1 MWRKFLR
8 KNIAYVALALAVI
21 ALVVITAILK
31 SGGQS
36 GGGFVTEAVA
46 PWQKLA
52 AGAGRSAVNLS
63 ENLLFFFSIKSDNE
77 RLNKELAVLNAQNNE
92 LLEAVNENS
101 RLRELLNYK
110 RNTDFRL
117 KPAAVV
123 GYDPNSYFS
132 SLTIDLG
139 FDDGIQPDMTVV
151 TPAGLVGKIL
161 SVSNNYSKVLLL
173 TDIRSSVSCI
183 AQRTR
188 CAGSIKGKGRDL
200 CEMKF
205 LSINDDIKPGDA
217 IITSGDGKIYPK
229 SVKVGEVTAVS
240 QTADGMSY
248 DVEIR
253 PSVNVLKLEEVLV
266 VVKY

>member
-8 KNIAYVALALAVI
+8 KNRVYLTLALAVI
-21 ALVVITAILK
+21 VFVIITLILK

-36 GGGFVTEAVA
+36 GGFVTEAVA
-46 PWQKLA
+46 PWQRLVS
-52 AGAGRSAVNLS
+52 GAGRTAVNLS
-63 ENLLFFFSIKSDNE
+63 ENLIFFFSIKSDNE
-77 RLNKELAVLNAQNNE
+77 RLNKELSLLNAQNTE
-92 LLEAVNENS
+92 LLEAVNENE
-101 RLRELLNYK
+101 RLRKLLDYV
-110 RNTDFRL
+110 RNSGFKL
-117 KPAAVV
+117 KPASVI
-123 GYDPNSYFS
+123 GYDPDSYFS
-132 SLTIDLG
+132 SFTIDLG
-139 FDDGIQPDMTVV
+139 SDDGIVKDMTVV
-151 TPAGLVGKIL
+151 APSGLVGKVL

-188 CAGSIKGKGRDL
+188 CAGSVKGKGRDL

-205 LSINDDIKPGDA
+205 LSINDDIKPGDV

-229 SVKVGEVTAVS
+229 GIKVGEVTAVS

-248 DVEIR
+248 DVDIK
-253 PSVNVLKLEEVLV
+253 PSVSVLKLEEVLI